1 MGLVGRLLCLLGLHK
16 AIVCPPYTDLQ
27 GYKIPEHKMC
37 RRCRDR
43 ARRSAERVRD
53 AKGSHHDQAR

>member
-1 MGLVGRLLCLLGLHK
+1 VIGRLLCLVGLHK
-16 AIVCPPYTDLQ
+16 PIVCPPYTDLQ

-43 ARRSAERVRD
+43 AR
-53 AKGSHHDQAR
+53 ARKDKR